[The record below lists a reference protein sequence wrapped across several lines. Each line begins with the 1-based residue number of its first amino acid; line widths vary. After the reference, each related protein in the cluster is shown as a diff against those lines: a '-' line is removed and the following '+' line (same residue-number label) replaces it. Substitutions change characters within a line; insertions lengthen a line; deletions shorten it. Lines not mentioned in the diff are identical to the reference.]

1 VLLGMRSIREGWG
14 VDIRRNQMRGY
25 RSIFAACAIVLIA
38 AGAARGQAA
47 APAPPDPTGA
57 WLVDKSLAIIR
68 IVACGDQLWGVVDW
82 EAHPGIDR
90 HNPDQRLRTR
100 PTLGLPIL
108 SRMKKTKPNRWDGE
122 IYNTEDG
129 HTYSA
134 SISLT
139 KPDTLRVQGCF
150 LAILCGGQNW
160 TRVPS
165 GAPLPQHRPN
175 MAGGNTRPPIA
186 AAPTTGEAA
195 SADDDVCLRLFG
207 PSRLPH

>member
-1 VLLGMRSIREGWG
+1 
-14 VDIRRNQMRGY
+14 MRGY
-25 RSIFAACAIVLIA
+25 RSIYAACAVVLIA
-38 AGAARGQAA
+38 AGAAWGQAV
-47 APAPPDPTGA
+47 APATPDPTGA
-57 WLVDKSLAIIR
+57 WMVDKNLAIIR
-68 IVACGDQLWGVVDW
+68 IVPCGDQLWGVVAW
-82 EAHPGIDR
+82 EAYPGIDR
-90 HNPDQRLRTR
+90 YNPDQRLRKR

-108 SRMKKTKPNRWDGE
+108 LRMTKAKPNLWDGQ

-139 KPDTLRVQGCF
+139 NPDTLRVQGCF

-160 TRVPS
+160 TRVPA

-175 MAGGNTRPPIA
+175 MTGGNAHLPVP
-186 AAPTTGEAA
+186 AAPTTGIAA
-195 SADDDVCLRLFG
+195 AADDDVCLRLFG